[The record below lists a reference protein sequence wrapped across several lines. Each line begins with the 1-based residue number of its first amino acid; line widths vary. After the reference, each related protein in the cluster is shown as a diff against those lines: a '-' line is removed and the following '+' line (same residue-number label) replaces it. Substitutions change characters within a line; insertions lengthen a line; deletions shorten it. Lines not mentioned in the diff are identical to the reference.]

1 MVRAASPRKL
11 PSLGP
16 PTLSCHPLTPDR
28 WADFAALFG
37 TRGACGG
44 CWCMAWRRT
53 AAQFAAGKGGSN
65 RRAMRRLVA
74 AGAQP
79 GILAYAGDEPVGW
92 CSVAPRGQF
101 VRLAASRILAPVD
114 ERPVW
119 SVSCFFVRRD
129 WQGRGLSVRL
139 LEAAVAYARAGGA
152 RLIEGYPYA
161 PAGRLPGAFVWTG
174 LEGTFREAGFTE
186 VARRSAGRPIM
197 RREIARGRCPAGEA
211 KRSG

>member
-1 MVRAASPRKL
+1 
-11 PSLGP
+11 
-16 PTLSCHPLTPDR
+16 
-28 WADFAALFG
+28 
-37 TRGACGG
+37 
-44 CWCMAWRRT
+44 MAWRRT
-53 AAQFAAGKGGSN
+53 AARFAAGKGEIN

-74 AGAQP
+74 GGAQP

-92 CSVAPRGQF
+92 CSIGPREQF
-101 VRLAASRILAPVD
+101 VRLAASRTLAPVD
-114 ERPVW
+114 DQPVW

-139 LEAAVAYARAGGA
+139 LDAAVAHARAGGA
-152 RLIEGYPYA
+152 RVVEGYPCA

-174 LEGTFREAGFTE
+174 LEGTFRKAGFTE

-197 RREIARGRCPAGEA
+197 RRTIARGRRPAGEA